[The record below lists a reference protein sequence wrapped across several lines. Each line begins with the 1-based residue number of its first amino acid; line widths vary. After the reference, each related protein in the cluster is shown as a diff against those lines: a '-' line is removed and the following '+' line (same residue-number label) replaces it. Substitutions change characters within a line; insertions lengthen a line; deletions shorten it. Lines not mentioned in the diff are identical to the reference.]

1 MVSWGTLLIAIS
13 LCLLASTSPTP
24 SAWPDLQS
32 VPINTT
38 RILDSA
44 YPTITM
50 TPYEHSIQIIMQKI
64 GSRYWYMFWQ
74 GPSGV
79 AVDPCGSTVFKPIH
93 KEGPYRYNY
102 EPIYAPPFPPEKM
115 LFHVEFRGNPKE
127 CFYKSTG
134 VDPGQLFC
142 GDYMIMDF
150 AQDPQYRDPVY
161 ICNND
166 GFEYAR
172 GYFCEY

>member
-1 MVSWGTLLIAIS
+1 MVSWGTFLIAIS
-13 LCLLASTSPTP
+13 LCLPASTSPTP
-24 SAWPDLQS
+24 AGWSAVQPL
-32 VPINTT
+32 PINTT
-38 RILDSA
+38 QVLDSVHSM
-44 YPTITM
+44 ITR

-64 GSRYWYMFWQ
+64 GSRYWYIFWQ

-79 AVDPCGSTVFKPIH
+79 AVELCGSKVFKPIH

-102 EPIYAPPFPPEKM
+102 EPIYAPPFPPEM
-115 LFHVEFRGNPKE
+115 LFHVAFRGNPKE

-142 GDYMIMDF
+142 GNYMINDF
-150 AQDPQYRDPVY
+150 AQDLQYNDPVY